1 MGISFDP
8 MQEWMKKQHISFYRL
23 ANEGI
28 DAQTLQRL
36 RHDRPVTT
44 ETIGK
49 LCEIMQCQPGDL
61 MEYRSEPKDSQ
72 PGVCPNCPAPPCG
85 DSPFVRLFVLFEPV
99 SPLIR
104 FAEKDPFIGSENFS
118 KHFCGFT
125 LR

>member
-8 MQEWMKKQHISFYRL
+8 MREWMKKQHISFYRL

-28 DAQTLQRL
+28 DAQRLQRL

-61 MEYRSEPKDSQ
+61 MEYRSEPKDS
-72 PGVCPNCPAPPCG
+72 
-85 DSPFVRLFVLFEPV
+85 
-99 SPLIR
+99 
-104 FAEKDPFIGSENFS
+104 
-118 KHFCGFT
+118 
-125 LR
+125 